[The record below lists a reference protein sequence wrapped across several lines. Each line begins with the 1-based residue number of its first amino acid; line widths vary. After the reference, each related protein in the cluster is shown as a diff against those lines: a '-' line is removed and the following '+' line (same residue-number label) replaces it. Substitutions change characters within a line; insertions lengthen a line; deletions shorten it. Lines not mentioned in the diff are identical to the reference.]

1 MPFSIPIPQPGH
13 RLPVANWHGSG
24 DALALANLAQRHHPL
39 FILCAQG
46 SDARRLQEEMH
57 WFAPTLNI
65 RFLPDWETLPY
76 DQFSPHQD
84 LVSERLSSLYLLAT
98 EQCDVIIVPVS
109 SALGRLPPRE
119 WLTAHSFLL
128 HRGQKLDIN
137 QLREQLINAGYQA
150 TSQVALP
157 GEYCVRGGIIDLY
170 PMGSPLPYRIDLFDD
185 TIDTLRTFDV
195 DNQRSI
201 YPVDEIRLLPAH
213 EFPLDENG
221 IARFR
226 QHFRDHFDGDPS
238 RKQPYRDISNGL
250 APAGIE
256 YYLPLFFEHTADIFD
271 YLPRHTLVCLHG
283 EMDDAA
289 QHFWRDTLNRYRL
302 LQYDKDRPIL
312 PPETLFLTA
321 EQFFV
326 RLQPHARIVIQS
338 EPGEQ
343 SALLPDIAI
352 ERRAEDPLSKFRRF
366 CHEFPGPITL
376 LAESAG
382 RAETI
387 LQYLHEH
394 ELRAIPCENFSACQS
409 EHPITIATS
418 PLVRGFI
425 LQDTPPWALITEAEL
440 YAGAPRIHG
449 RNRARPTQIDHVLR
463 DLSEI
468 KPGDPV
474 VHSEHGIGRYQGL
487 INMDLG
493 EGEMEFLL
501 LEYAGGDKLYVPV
514 AQLHL
519 IGRYSGMASESVTLS
534 RLGSGQWEKAKRRAM
549 EQARDTAAELLDLY
563 ARRAARQGHAFQF
576 RQQDYDAFVEGFG
589 FEETPDQAAAIEA
602 VIQDLQSGK
611 PMDRLVC
618 GDVGF
623 GKTEVALRAAFVAL
637 MDGMQVAVLVPTT
650 LLAEQHTQ
658 TFMDRFANWP
668 VRIAE
673 LSRFRTAREQ
683 AQSLTELADGRID
696 IVIGTHRLLQKDVRF
711 KRLGLVIIDEEH
723 RFGVRQKEQMKRL
736 RAEVDVLTLTATPI
750 PRTLGMAL
758 EGIRDFSTISTPPQK
773 RLSIKTFVSRYAV
786 GTIREAVLR
795 ELKRG
800 GQIYFLHNDVD
811 SIYHMESTLI
821 DLLPEASIRVA
832 HGQMHERELEQ
843 AMRQFYQQRVNLLL
857 CTTIIETGIDIP
869 NANTIIINRADRF
882 GLAQLH
888 QLRGRVGRSHHQA
901 YAYLLTP
908 EEAALSATA
917 KKRLEALQMMEDLGA
932 GFQLAMHD
940 LEIRGAGEILGDAQ
954 SGSLQEIGF
963 SLYNDM
969 LNHAVKTLKRGE
981 ILNLNEPLD
990 IITDINLHV
999 PTLLP
1004 ANYCGDIHE
1013 RLVLY
1018 KRLSTCT
1025 DTGSLQDLREEMID
1039 RFGKLPDPAQA
1050 LMEAHTLRIL
1060 AQPLGIIKINA
1071 TSEQTTLQFI
1081 PQPPVD
1087 PQRLMQLIHRNKH
1100 YQLAGPDK
1108 LRIQAVTATWAERAQ
1123 KIRHFFKELL

>member
-1 MPFSIPIPQPGH
+1 
-13 RLPVANWHGSG
+13 
-24 DALALANLAQRHHPL
+24 
-39 FILCAQG
+39 
-46 SDARRLQEEMH
+46 
-57 WFAPTLNI
+57 
-65 RFLPDWETLPY
+65 
-76 DQFSPHQD
+76 
-84 LVSERLSSLYLLAT
+84 
-98 EQCDVIIVPVS
+98 
-109 SALGRLPPRE
+109 
-119 WLTAHSFLL
+119 
-128 HRGQKLDIN
+128 
-137 QLREQLINAGYQA
+137 
-150 TSQVALP
+150 
-157 GEYCVRGGIIDLY
+157 
-170 PMGSPLPYRIDLFDD
+170 
-185 TIDTLRTFDV
+185 
-195 DNQRSI
+195 
-201 YPVDEIRLLPAH
+201 
-213 EFPLDENG
+213 
-221 IARFR
+221 
-226 QHFRDHFDGDPS
+226 
-238 RKQPYRDISNGL
+238 
-250 APAGIE
+250 
-256 YYLPLFFEHTADIFD
+256 
-271 YLPRHTLVCLHG
+271 
-283 EMDDAA
+283 
-289 QHFWRDTLNRYRL
+289 
-302 LQYDKDRPIL
+302 
-312 PPETLFLTA
+312 
-321 EQFFV
+321 
-326 RLQPHARIVIQS
+326 
-338 EPGEQ
+338 
-343 SALLPDIAI
+343 
-352 ERRAEDPLSKFRRF
+352 
-366 CHEFPGPITL
+366 
-376 LAESAG
+376 
-382 RAETI
+382 
-387 LQYLHEH
+387 
-394 ELRAIPCENFSACQS
+394 
-409 EHPITIATS
+409 
-418 PLVRGFI
+418 
-425 LQDTPPWALITEAEL
+425 
-440 YAGAPRIHG
+440 
-449 RNRARPTQIDHVLR
+449 
-463 DLSEI
+463 
-468 KPGDPV
+468 
-474 VHSEHGIGRYQGL
+474 
-487 INMDLG
+487 
-493 EGEMEFLL
+493 
-501 LEYAGGDKLYVPV
+501 
-514 AQLHL
+514 
-519 IGRYSGMASESVTLS
+519 
-534 RLGSGQWEKAKRRAM
+534 
-549 EQARDTAAELLDLY
+549 
-563 ARRAARQGHAFQF
+563 
-576 RQQDYDAFVEGFG
+576 
-589 FEETPDQAAAIEA
+589 
-602 VIQDLQSGK
+602 
-611 PMDRLVC
+611 
-618 GDVGF
+618 
-623 GKTEVALRAAFVAL
+623 
-637 MDGMQVAVLVPTT
+637 
-650 LLAEQHTQ
+650 
-658 TFMDRFANWP
+658 
-668 VRIAE
+668 
-673 LSRFRTAREQ
+673 
-683 AQSLTELADGRID
+683 
-696 IVIGTHRLLQKDVRF
+696 
-711 KRLGLVIIDEEH
+711 
-723 RFGVRQKEQMKRL
+723 
-736 RAEVDVLTLTATPI
+736 
-750 PRTLGMAL
+750 
-758 EGIRDFSTISTPPQK
+758 
-773 RLSIKTFVSRYAV
+773 
-786 GTIREAVLR
+786 VLR